1 MSYFADLLS
10 TLFERASSLAKPSGS
25 QQAPL
30 ETLCRELLT
39 SKGEVSGVALAQA
52 ILNSYAG
59 LDDMGKRTF
68 FFQLR
73 DEFDLDADAANMTLT
88 AYQQNPNKKTY
99 GSFMRAVDPRRQE
112 LIRRLN
118 QVPDATAQLVAM
130 RKDLLGLTKDNPD
143 LAIVDYDF
151 TNLFLSWFN
160 RGFLV
165 IRPISWAS
173 PADILE
179 KIIAYEA
186 VHEIDSWDDLRRR
199 LQPEDRRCF
208 AFFHPAMPD
217 EPLIFVQ
224 VALTDST
231 SKSIQS
237 ILSDDREAISADT
250 ATTATFYS
258 ISNCQQG
265 LAGISFGNS
274 LIKTVVQTLSS
285 ELPSLSVFVTL
296 SPIPGFINWCNGLN
310 IQTDGLETVD
320 LRRLV
325 AHYLLNAK
333 RPDNQPIDPVARFHL
348 TNGARVHAIHSD
360 ADLSAKGIQQSAGL
374 MVNYLYDLPHLA
386 DNHEE
391 FATYNNVVASQDVQ
405 NLASE
410 AIKQFQF

>member
-10 TLFERASSLAKPSGS
+10 TLFERASSLGKLSARK
-25 QQAPL
+25 QAPL
-30 ETLCRELLT
+30 DVLCRELLT
-39 SKGEVSGVALAQA
+39 SKGEVSGATLAQA
-52 ILNSYAG
+52 VLNEYTA
-59 LDDMGKRTF
+59 LDDADKLAF
-68 FFQLR
+68 FCQLR
-73 DEFDLDADAANMTLT
+73 DEFDLNADAAKMALSV
-88 AYQQNPNKKTY
+88 YQQNPDQKNYAT
-99 GSFMRAVDPRRQE
+99 FMHAVDPQRQE

-118 QVPDATAQLVAM
+118 QVPGATAQLVAM
-130 RKDLLGLTKDNPD
+130 RQDLLRLAKDNPD
-143 LAIVDYDF
+143 IAIIDYDF
-151 TNLFLSWFN
+151 KTLFLSWFN

-165 IRPISWAS
+165 IRPINWAS
-173 PADILE
+173 PAHILE

-208 AFFHPAMPD
+208 AFFHPSMPD

-224 VALTDST
+224 VALTDSMAH
-231 SKSIQS
+231 SIQA

-274 LIKTVVQTLSS
+274 LIKTVVQTLSR

-296 SPIPGFINWCNGLN
+296 SPIPGFKSWCNGRDL
-310 IQTDGLETVD
+310 QTDNLDTGD

-333 RPDNQPIDPVARFHL
+333 RADNRPLDPVARFHL
-348 TNGARVHAIHSD
+348 NNGARVQAIHGD
-360 ADLSAKGIQQSAGL
+360 ADISPKGKQQSAGL
-374 MVNYLYDLPHLA
+374 MVNYLYDVPHLA
-386 DNHEE
+386 DNHEA
-391 FATYNNVVASQDVQ
+391 FATHNKVAASSGVQ

-410 AIKQFQF
+410 AIKQFQL